1 MVIINKTAVII
12 GGGRGIGKATAIA
25 LANKGFNVVIAS
37 RNESEINEIYR
48 KIGKKGIPIAMDI
61 KNEKEICSFVK
72 KTIDKFGK
80 IDILVNSAGM
90 HLKKPFEKVSLNEWD
105 DVFNTNIRGQFLTIK
120 EFLPH
125 MKKGTIINISSC
137 MGLYGFP
144 FYSVYCAS
152 KFAVIGLTK
161 SLAKEL
167 KNKSIK
173 LYAICPGAVD
183 TSMHKKD
190 YPDYPTWKLIKPER
204 IAKIIVNLCKP
215 NCSKKSGSVIEVYS
229 VNELYGLLK
238 LLW

>member
-1 MVIINKTAVII
+1 MITKTAVII
-12 GGGRGIGKATAIA
+12 GGGRGIGRATAIA
-25 LANKGFNVVIAS
+25 LANKGINVVIAS
-37 RNESEINEIYR
+37 RNESEINEVYQ
-48 KIGKKGIPIAMDI
+48 KIEKKGIPIAVDI
-61 KNEKEICSFVK
+61 KNEKEVTSFVK

-90 HLKKPFEKVSLNEWD
+90 LINKPFEKVSLNEWD

-125 MKKGTIINISSC
+125 MKGGTIINISSC

-144 FYSVYCAS
+144 LYSVYCAS

-161 SLAKEL
+161 SLAKEIKS
-167 KNKSIK
+167 KNIK
-173 LYAICPGAVD
+173 LYAICPGAVN

-190 YPDYPTWKLIKPER
+190 YPNHSKWKLIKPER
-204 IAKIIVNLCKP
+204 IAKIIVRLCKP
-215 NCSKKSGSVIEVYS
+215 DCTKKSGSVIEVYG